1 MGRLLV
7 IYEEG
12 PPGRHYV
19 SASSK
24 RTTSNIDEALIVTF
38 IPSSEP
44 HSIGC
49 IVRNTLKFG
58 FLAGMTGDL
67 NSTIELYGTET
78 WRSIILAQSFPVSD
92 VA

>member
-7 IYEEG
+7 VYEED

-24 RTTSNIDEALIVTF
+24 RTTSNIEEALIVTF

-49 IVRNTLKFG
+49 IVSTTFETYVVGR
-58 FLAGMTGDL
+58 MTGDV
-67 NSTIELYGTET
+67 NSTIE
-78 WRSIILAQSFPVSD
+78 F
-92 VA
+92 